1 MRRRVPAE
9 QPVDD
14 GPAKAHLDAGLGR
27 RMQGV
32 VVAVE
37 AVEERG
43 FEGGL
48 RGVGS
53 GGGRVGGRG
62 EVYGLGT
69 CVGLVWM
76 YVNSLVADASRM

>member
-14 GPAKAHLDAGLGR
+14 GTPEAHFDTGFR
-27 RMQGV
+27 RRVQGV

-48 RGVGS
+48 RGAGC
-53 GGGRVGGRG
+53 GGGRVGWG
-62 EVYGLGT
+62 EVDGFGT
-69 CVGLVWM
+69 CGVLVCI
-76 YVNSLVADASRM
+76 

>member
-14 GPAKAHLDAGLGR
+14 GTPEAHLDAGLR
-27 RMQGV
+27 RRVQRV
-32 VVAVE
+32 VVAIE

-48 RGVGS
+48 RGA
-53 GGGRVGGRG
+53 GGGRGRVGRG
-62 EVYGLGT
+62 EVCGFGT
-69 CVGLVWM
+69 CGVSVCV
-76 YVNSLVADASRM
+76 YI